1 MIDKKTPH
9 AEALL
14 VEIFK
19 EKGLNEKYFQKIY
32 AYYKHCFKELYEY
45 EYVNWTEE
53 DYEETGDSAHKGALI
68 VTDMFIEDFLGE
80 KAKGQGDEWAFAV
93 ANCIEQGEVVYHIVY
108 HDIKKTN
115 PELAKQELLIHSRTF
130 GGDENFIKHY
140 IYLFEIE
147 VVFKDLEKRA
157 KKYSEIY
164 KTKFVL
170 GKSEVYIHEY
180 ARLLSSEDYN
190 PIYCEEYAY
199 AYDKAIKEGKSEAYA
214 LEFAEEYGG
223 ALVDIKARY
232 GISEDEDQ
240 INYAIEKVDVYMTAW
255 EYHEKHQLKNFKRFA
270 DIYETIYFNT
280 YYPNEGGQKGSKEK
294 IDKEILEK
302 TLKQYNK

>member
-9 AEALL
+9 PYAHLIA
-14 VEIFK
+14 IFK
-19 EKGLNEKYFQKIY
+19 KKGIEEKIFQNLY
-32 AYYKHCFKELYEY
+32 TYYKQCFEELYQHEY
-45 EYVNWTEE
+45 INWTHV
-53 DYEETGDSAHKGALI
+53 DYEETGDSAHKSALD
-68 VTDMFIEDFLGE
+68 VTEMFIETFLCE
-80 KAKGQGDEWAFAV
+80 KAKGQGDEWSLAV
-93 ANCIEQGEVVYHIVY
+93 ANCVEDGEVVYHITY

-115 PELAKQELLIHSRTF
+115 PELAKQELLIHSGTF
-130 GGDENFIKHY
+130 GGDQNFIKHY
-140 IYLFEIE
+140 IHLFEIE
-147 VVFKDLEKRA
+147 VVFKDIEKQS
-157 KKYSEIY
+157 KKYSEIH

-180 ARLLSSEDYN
+180 ARLLSSGDYN

-199 AYDKAIKEGKSEAYA
+199 AYDKAIKEGKSDAYA
-214 LEFAEEYGG
+214 LEFAEIYGEE
-223 ALVDIKARY
+223 LVDVKSRY

-255 EYHEKHQLKNFKRFA
+255 EYHEKHQLKNFKRFS

-280 YYPNEGGQKGSKEK
+280 YYTNEGSPKGSKEA